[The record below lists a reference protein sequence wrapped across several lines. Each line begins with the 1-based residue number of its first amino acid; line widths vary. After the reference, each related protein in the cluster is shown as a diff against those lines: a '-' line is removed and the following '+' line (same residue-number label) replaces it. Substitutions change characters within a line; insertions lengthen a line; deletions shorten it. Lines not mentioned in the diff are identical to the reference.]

1 MLSNSSGVP
10 FAPRE
15 IIFSISFCQPA
26 RSRCIEVARVTS
38 WQPLH
43 TFRVSAFPGASG
55 MFCAHPVLRGMATR
69 AAEKIKQHRV
79 AGKELRKKDIADEPR
94 SRTFLLPFNIGTKSI
109 EIAIIR
115 SKIQL
120 AVAGR

>member
-1 MLSNSSGVP
+1 
-10 FAPRE
+10 
-15 IIFSISFCQPA
+15 
-26 RSRCIEVARVTS
+26 
-38 WQPLH
+38 
-43 TFRVSAFPGASG
+43 
-55 MFCAHPVLRGMATR
+55 MFCAHPVPRGMATR

-120 AVAGR
+120 AVTGR